1 MPSGKRGVLMVLACH
16 QWFSSL
22 TDPHSDRAAVFI
34 WFLQTDLGDP
44 EGFEPSWSALEEH
57 CLIR

>member
-1 MPSGKRGVLMVLACH
+1 MVFVCH
-16 QWFSSL
+16 LWFSSL
-22 TDPHSDRAAVFI
+22 TDPHSDWAAVVI

-44 EGFEPSWSALEEH
+44 EGFEPSWGALEEH